1 MTASI
6 ECPSSPV
13 FVANGATVAGSPSA
27 AFHSLVTPSGST
39 LGGRGIKI
47 WGPSYPSYSARCK
60 RFRWDLRPRWCA
72 RSRLPVPVGGPVC
85 DTQTD
90 RLIGI
95 AHGSS
100 CPGGRLPGQSAA
112 DSSHLYH
119 RSALAPAHRRSITR
133 PPPRLASAYPIGQ
146 ARHNKRPDYP
156 CTFGHYVD
164 KAKPSLSRQG
174 LRDRR
179 LRAPPHFWSFR
190 FWNLHNSQLWRAE
203 RSRNVA
209 LAVGLVAQ
217 GSDVHESPPPTIET
231 LVGPFCA

>member
-1 MTASI
+1 MV
-6 ECPSSPV
+6 CP
-13 FVANGATVAGSPSA
+13 
-27 AFHSLVTPSGST
+27 
-39 LGGRGIKI
+39 
-47 WGPSYPSYSARCK
+47 
-60 RFRWDLRPRWCA
+60 

-164 KAKPSLSRQG
+164 KGPNLVCLGKDSGIADYALPLTSGVSDFGTYIIPNYGVLSEAKMSLWPS
-174 LRDRR
+174 
-179 LRAPPHFWSFR
+179 
-190 FWNLHNSQLWRAE
+190 
-203 RSRNVA
+203 
-209 LAVGLVAQ
+209 
-217 GSDVHESPPPTIET
+217 GS
-231 LVGPFCA
+231 